1 MLKRRFSSGQLYLV
15 LYFDSLVGNG
25 DQPLHIHADIHTL
38 NFHIHTHIQPVV
50 NCSLPSYPEQ
60 GQ

>member
-38 NFHIHTHIQPVV
+38 T
-50 NCSLPSYPEQ
+50 LPYPYTYPTRS
-60 GQ
+60 